1 MQNAIDT
8 PQLTN
13 DDISQLKSLAL
24 AHLILGWL
32 GVVFSLFPLIYV
44 AVAVGVLTGLL
55 DNVMPPIAAW
65 LLLVLG
71 ITFVILGEV
80 MSICI
85 ILSGKHLKQRTGYTF
100 SFVVACVSCISVPV
114 GTILGIFTIIVLAR
128 PSVKAAFG
136 KA

>member
-1 MQNAIDT
+1 MQNEFHT

-13 DDISQLKSLAL
+13 EDISQLKSLAL

-44 AVAVGVLTGLL
+44 ALGIGIISGAL
-55 DNVMPPIAAW
+55 DAEAPPFMGW
-65 LLLVLG
+65 LFVVLG
-71 ITFVILGEV
+71 ITFVLLGEAA
-80 MSICI
+80 SICI

-128 PSVKAAFG
+128 PAVKAAFG
-136 KA
+136 KS

>member
-1 MQNAIDT
+1 MQHELNT

-24 AHLILGWL
+24 AHFILGWL

-44 AVAVGVLTGLL
+44 ALGIGILSGAF
-55 DNVMPPIAAW
+55 DAEAPPFAGW
-65 LLLVLG
+65 LLVGLG
-71 ITFVILGEV
+71 ITFVILGEAV
-80 MSICI
+80 SICI

-114 GTILGIFTIIVLAR
+114 GTILGILTIIVLAR
-128 PSVKAAFG
+128 PAVKAAFG
-136 KA
+136 KT